1 MRFVH
6 RLVGAL
12 RRLFIT
18 PEMHRTHHSQD
29 ERETNSNHGGLF
41 SFWDRLFGSHVDAP
55 ALGHEG
61 MKIGLP
67 EFSDPKHIR
76 LGWMLRNP
84 FLNSNRRPDA
94 ART

>member
-1 MRFVH
+1 
-6 RLVGAL
+6 
-12 RRLFIT
+12 
-18 PEMHRTHHSQD
+18 MHRTHHSQD

-41 SFWDRLFGSHVDAP
+41 SFWDRLFGSHFDAP
-55 ALGHEG
+55 SLGHEG

-76 LGWMLRNP
+76 LGWMPRNP